1 MISVIMPAHNEAA
14 VIARALRALVDGAE
28 PDELEIIVVCNGC
41 FDYTADVARRFA
53 PVVRVLETDVPS
65 KTNALN
71 LGDTVARSFP
81 RVYAD
86 ADIVIGLDAVR
97 ALVARLAQGDVD
109 AVAPT
114 PVPNAAGCSRL
125 VQAYY
130 KVRARLPSARQGIG
144 GSGVYAL
151 SAAGRARFAAFPDIT
166 ADDAFVRLQFA
177 PRDRATIP
185 SVQSTVYP
193 PRTLRSLV
201 KIRTR
206 IYYGIAELAARF
218 PELMANADNS
228 NDQALIAMLKSPA
241 MWPAVATYLAVNV
254 VARCRARLRR
264 NHVSAWSR
272 DLSSRDAVVHGTD
285 ALCRGDLNKR
295 PIARIG

>member
-14 VIARALRALVDGAE
+14 VIARALRALVADAQ

-41 FDYTADVARRFA
+41 SDNTADVARRFA

-71 LGDTVARSFP
+71 LGEAIARSFP

-97 ALVARLAQGDVD
+97 ALAARLAQGDVK

-114 PVPNAAGCSRL
+114 PVTNATGCSRL
-125 VQAYY
+125 VRAYY
-130 KVRARLPSARQGIG
+130 TARARLPSARQGIG

-151 SAAGRARFAAFPDIT
+151 SAAGRARFAAFPDVT

-177 PRDRATIP
+177 PRERATIP
-185 SVQSTVYP
+185 SVQSTVYA
-193 PRTLRSLV
+193 PRTLRNLV

-206 IYYGIAELAARF
+206 IYHGIAELAARF

-228 NDQALIAMLKSPA
+228 NDRALIAMLKSPT
-241 MWPAVATYLAVNV
+241 MWPAAATYLAVNV
-254 VARCRARLRR
+254 VALCRARLRR
-264 NHVSAWSR
+264 NRVSAWTHDR
-272 DLSSRDAVVHGTD
+272 SSRDTVVHGTEV
-285 ALCRGDLNKR
+285 LCRGDLDKR
-295 PIARIG
+295 PIARNG